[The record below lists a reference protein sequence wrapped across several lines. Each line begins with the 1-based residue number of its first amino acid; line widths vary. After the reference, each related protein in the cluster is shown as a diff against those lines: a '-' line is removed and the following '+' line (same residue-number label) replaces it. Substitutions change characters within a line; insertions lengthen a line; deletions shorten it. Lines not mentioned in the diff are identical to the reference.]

1 MIFLKLERIK
11 RGWTQDRLSLE
22 SGVSRASICRIEKYG
37 IDTIPVST
45 LKKLSKALEVSVA
58 ELFFSEE

>member
-1 MIFLKLERIK
+1 MVALKIERIK

-45 LKKLSKALEVSVA
+45 LKKLAKAFEVSVA